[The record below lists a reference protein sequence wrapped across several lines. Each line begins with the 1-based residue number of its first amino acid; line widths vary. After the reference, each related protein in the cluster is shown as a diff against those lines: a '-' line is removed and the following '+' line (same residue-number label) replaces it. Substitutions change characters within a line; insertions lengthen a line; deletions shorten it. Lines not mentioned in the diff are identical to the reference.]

1 MTGGPL
7 VCARRLGASPCAA
20 CAVHMGACKACVHAL
35 QRSILT
41 SIVLPSALTHTRKP
55 PPLGA
60 GPVTLRGA
68 LARYADLLSAPSK
81 AALQALAAFA
91 SDPEEAARLRHMASI
106 EGKQVREQQLWC
118 QVTEWLTG

>member
-1 MTGGPL
+1 M
-7 VCARRLGASPCAA
+7 
-20 CAVHMGACKACVHAL
+20 HAL

-41 SIVLPSALTHTRKP
+41 SIVQPSPLTHTRN

-118 QVTEWLTG
+118 